1 MLKTLAA
8 SRKRQN
14 CPHLETT
21 ITCTAGI
28 ERAVCRVCGHVSVA
42 YLEDGITVE
51 TGTRPIPEAG

>member
-1 MLKTLAA
+1 MLKTLTAGRT
-8 SRKRQN
+8 RKN

-21 ITCTAGI
+21 ITRTAGI

-51 TGTRPIPEAG
+51 TGTRPIPEAS